1 MDKMENESSK
11 VKARWKRPSGRVLA
25 CIEKNKVMDENF
37 EEIKGMLKD
46 ALDDA
51 ILMGCSEASFKKAYL
66 EMISELHS
74 EYPEQ
79 TERKS
84 SGS

>member
-1 MDKMENESSK
+1 MDKMDKKPTKVES
-11 VKARWKRPSGRVLA
+11 RWKKPNGKILA
-25 CIEKNKVMDENF
+25 CTEKIKVLNENF
-37 EEIKGMLKD
+37 EEIKQMMRD

-51 ILMGCSEASFKKAYL
+51 ILMGCSEEAFKKIYL

-79 TERKS
+79 TERKREN
-84 SGS
+84 